1 MGVEPAQK
9 SDSPLK
15 IKDGSHDPDKEII
28 TLSNEDEDDSENGGN
43 IDDEPEDMIQAH
55 FDKVNRTKNKFR
67 CVLSDVMIHIN
78 GKDYILKKMT
88 ADIEY

>member
-1 MGVEPAQK
+1 M
-9 SDSPLK
+9 D
-15 IKDGSHDPDKEII
+15 
-28 TLSNEDEDDSENGGN
+28 NGGN

-88 ADIEY
+88 ADIEYWYKQLVNRMIDVLIG